1 MCIQDPPVYMET
13 HFKKKKTF
21 NKDLYK
27 PYLHPGELY
36 DYLVWP
42 LLQLYKGGPVLSKGI
57 AEGRPRKR
65 KKKKNY
71 SLKSRMVVP
80 PEAHV
85 TPSEDKPGD
94 KDSTP
99 ISAIHADKMTG
110 NTSGNIVSPEDTPRE
125 NQPDDKD
132 MTSTIARSTDIEAK

>member
-65 KKKKNY
+65 KKKNNY
-71 SLKSRMVVP
+71 SLKSRMVVS

-85 TPSEDKPGD
+85 TLSEDKPGD

-99 ISAIHADKMTG
+99 ISAIHADETTG
-110 NTSGNIVSPEDTPRE
+110 NTSGIIVHQKIPHVRT
-125 NQPDDKD
+125 NL
-132 MTSTIARSTDIEAK
+132 MTRT

>member
-1 MCIQDPPVYMET
+1 
-13 HFKKKKTF
+13 
-21 NKDLYK
+21 
-27 PYLHPGELY
+27 
-36 DYLVWP
+36 
-42 LLQLYKGGPVLSKGI
+42 
-57 AEGRPRKR
+57 
-65 KKKKNY
+65 
-71 SLKSRMVVP
+71 MVVS

-99 ISAIHADKMTG
+99 ISAIHADETTG
-110 NTSGNIVSPEDTPRE
+110 NTSGIIVSPEDTPRE